1 PGTDPMATWRVE
13 LAPAATRQLKR
24 AGADELVALRGV
36 ILALAEDRR
45 PPGVRKVR
53 GSDLWRVGIRI
64 DGAPWRVAYQLRTP
78 ERLVVVVR
86 VVRRDEAT
94 YRQL

>member
-1 PGTDPMATWRVE
+1 MATWRVE

-24 AGADELVALRGV
+24 ARPDQLMALRGV
-36 ILALAEDRR
+36 ILAFANDQR
-45 PPGVRKVR
+45 PPGVRKVS
-53 GSDLWRVGIRI
+53 GSDLWRVGIRN
-64 DGAPWRVAYQLRTP
+64 DGASWRVVFQLRTR